1 MRHRLLSLTLLTA
14 AACNGSGAADPC
26 TDDSDCA
33 AGSCVDGECVIPAS
47 CLDILDSDAAAA
59 DGPYTIDPDGDG
71 GEEPL
76 EVQCDMVGG
85 GWSCVYFNDFE
96 ANSDG
101 WSKGDITSCDGTQI
115 LGGYDKLGKDNPVS
129 RTFDLYWIPHIE
141 IRLNFTL
148 VAIDSWDD
156 ELFRVELDGEPVW
169 SKKCAYNNNNCNQSN
184 NLCGSGIFDDG
195 FLPVEVIV
203 GHDAPD
209 VAAFFSADLDE
220 GRKNESFGLDDVRVC
235 VK

>member
-1 MRHRLLSLTLLTA
+1 M
-14 AACNGSGAADPC
+14 
-26 TDDSDCA
+26 
-33 AGSCVDGECVIPAS
+33 IPAS
-47 CLDILDSDAAAA
+47 CLDILDSDPASP
-59 DGPYTIDPDGDG
+59 DGAYTIDIDGDG
-71 GEEPL
+71 SEEPF
-76 EVQCDMVGG
+76 EVECDMVGG

-96 ANSDG
+96 ASSDG
-101 WSKGDITSCDGTQI
+101 WSKTDITSCDGTQI

-129 RTFDLYWIPHIE
+129 RTFDLLWIPHAE
-141 IRLNFTL
+141 LRLNFVL
-148 VAIDSWDD
+148 VAIDSWDN
-156 ELFRVELDGEPVW
+156 ELFWVEIDGEAAW
-169 SKKCAYNNNNCNQSN
+169 SKKCAHNNSNCNQSN

-209 VAAFFSADLDE
+209 VSAHFVADLDE